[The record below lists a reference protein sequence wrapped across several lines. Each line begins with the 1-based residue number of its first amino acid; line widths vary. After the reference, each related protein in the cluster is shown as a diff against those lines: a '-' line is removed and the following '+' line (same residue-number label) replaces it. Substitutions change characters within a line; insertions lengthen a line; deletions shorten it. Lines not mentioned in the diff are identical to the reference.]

1 MINAE
6 YEVELLE
13 PARTF
18 IYRLK
23 PEMQNKALSA
33 VTLLE
38 RFGFRLTEPDTKT
51 LQNADGLKELRIQF
65 ASDIC
70 RLFYFHH
77 RGKLYV
83 VTSGYIKK
91 EQKTKRSEIE
101 RALKIMR
108 QYIHER
114 GNHD

>member
-1 MINAE
+1 MNAE

-13 PARTF
+13 PARNF
-18 IYRLK
+18 LYRLK
-23 PEMQNKALSA
+23 PKMQNKALRA
-33 VTLLE
+33 VALLE

-51 LQNADGLKELRIQF
+51 FQNADGLKELRIQF